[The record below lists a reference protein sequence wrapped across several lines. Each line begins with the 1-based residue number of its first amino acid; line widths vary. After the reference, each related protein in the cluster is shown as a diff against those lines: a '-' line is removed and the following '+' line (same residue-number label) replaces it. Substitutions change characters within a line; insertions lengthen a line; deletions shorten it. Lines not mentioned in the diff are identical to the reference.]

1 MCEHSGSFN
10 VTVGADEAIPLP
22 AAASGQA
29 LELAGGDNE
38 WTGGLSD
45 LGIWNTCLTAAAPVN
60 LTVAEGGLSIGTS
73 GGETAA
79 LYNTPMSGIAA
90 LSQYGVK
97 AMDQLFTLYDQHVTT
112 PAGVTTSNGILG
124 WKYASSGLTAGS
136 GVAGQ
141 LSNGQYFVQ
150 LDGNGGGVESLL
162 PGDANGDGKVDIND
176 LTVVLAHYGQ
186 TGMAW
191 AQGEFT
197 GDGTVDINDLTIV
210 LAHYGQSFGS
220 SSAGGLSAVPE
231 PCAGAAGH
239 GPGRSA
245 GPFGQPSGEEE
256 VATAAHEKVKPVKRN
271 RCLVTWAVLLGSGVF
286 LGGSRAVLRTAVPP
300 SSRPGRQPSATV
312 KPRRDIEGK
321 IVDAHDGC
329 LHKFGDRYYLYG
341 TAYGKTDG
349 FGKTNRYRCY
359 SSPDLVSW
367 KLEGNLLPH
376 QTAGIYYRPYVIY
389 NAKTRKYVLW
399 YIWYQEVLGRAVRR
413 GHQRSSAGTVY
424 GPE

>member
-1 MCEHSGSFN
+1 MTFEDPYGPGGYDQYLVTKNHQTPGQWMLLTAVFNAGGPSAAVNWLAIFENGVCEHSGSFN
-10 VTVGADEAIPLP
+10 VTVGADEAIPFP

-176 LTVVLAHYGQ
+176 LTIVLAHYGQ

-220 SSAGGLSAVPE
+220 SAAGDVSAVPE
-231 PCAGAAGH
+231 PGALALLATGLV
-239 GPGRSA
+239 GLLALLASLRGR
-245 GPFGQPSGEEE
+245 
-256 VATAAHEKVKPVKRN
+256 KK
-271 RCLVTWAVLLGSGVF
+271 
-286 LGGSRAVLRTAVPP
+286 
-300 SSRPGRQPSATV
+300 
-312 KPRRDIEGK
+312 
-321 IVDAHDGC
+321 
-329 LHKFGDRYYLYG
+329 
-341 TAYGKTDG
+341 
-349 FGKTNRYRCY
+349 
-359 SSPDLVSW
+359 
-367 KLEGNLLPH
+367 
-376 QTAGIYYRPYVIY
+376 
-389 NAKTRKYVLW
+389 
-399 YIWYQEVLGRAVRR
+399 
-413 GHQRSSAGTVY
+413 
-424 GPE
+424 